1 MMKKVQSAENHTA
14 ITPLQHFIW
23 LPLGMIMIL
32 AVITYIIAAI
42 VQDNFSILH
51 ILLLGMLILAII
63 PGMLARKYALILQNR
78 LIRTEERL
86 RYYMLAGKNIDSRI
100 TMEQLI
106 ALRFASDGEYVALVE
121 KTLEEN
127 LSKDEI
133 KKAIKN
139 WRADYYRV

>member
-1 MMKKVQSAENHTA
+1 MKKVQSAENHTA